1 MHGSLALAYQLT
13 ILTHGGVIMKNFFKN
28 LWDKIKNFVSQHAA
42 TVEVIFTIFL
52 VIFYT
57 GWTILMLYQFS
68 GILITGLEKDSAII
82 IAIAIAGYIFV
93 IGFLYW
99 ITFHQDH
106 DKDFRRLKR
115 DVQHIQMFLNLNSL
129 DNTLSRTEF
138 KITMTDQEILGK
150 DLQRQLR
157 DIERKLDDLREKDK

>member
-1 MHGSLALAYQLT
+1 
-13 ILTHGGVIMKNFFKN
+13 MKNFFKN
-28 LWDKIKNFVSQHAA
+28 LWDKIKNFVSKHDVAFEA
-42 TVEVIFTIFL
+42 ISTILL
-52 VIFYT
+52 VLLYI

-68 GILITGLEKDSAII
+68 GILIKGLARDSAIMV
-82 IAIAIAGYIFV
+82 AFAIAGYLFV
-93 IGFLYW
+93 AGYLYW

-106 DKDFRRLKR
+106 DKDLRRLKR
-115 DVQHIQMFLNLNSL
+115 DVQHIQMFLSLNSL

-150 DLQRQLR
+150 DLQRQLG